1 MLPEHNY
8 SCSSDCKRSERGLS
22 LATGHRQC
30 LLLGSSMLK
39 CILKRHI
46 FSCLCICTHPQTNRG
61 LPGVQK
67 MPSRLR
73 EKLRVT
79 RDLVLNNL
87 WDCSLST
94 RAPDLTLRQW
104 AGLRQ
109 RKDRFLFI
117 TGTRHSVWD
126 LCKMGII
133 TRHVKGVVACSI
145 SLETLGWMWRQ
156 STSFNEA
163 YHGCD
168 AAVCQYSNFIMIWDY
183 NMSHVIWCKCFCV
196 LCLSLSMKVA

>member
-46 FSCLCICTHPQTNRG
+46 FSCLCICAHPQTNRG

-156 STSFNEA
+156 STSFNEP

-183 NMSHVIWCKCFCV
+183 NMSHRDMV
-196 LCLSLSMKVA
+196 